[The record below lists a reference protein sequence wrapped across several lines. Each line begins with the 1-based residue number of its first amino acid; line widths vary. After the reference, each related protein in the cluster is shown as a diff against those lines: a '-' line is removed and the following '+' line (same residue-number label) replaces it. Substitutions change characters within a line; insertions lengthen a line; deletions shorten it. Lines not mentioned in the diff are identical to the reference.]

1 MKIKSMMIL
10 AVISLM
16 VLVGC
21 STNEIKADKDIP
33 IKRMH
38 GTFVIDPNNVN
49 EVVGNADFIF
59 VAYINKEKET
69 VYKNPVQMETE
80 NGSKEVSTP
89 YTNYSI
95 TVIDNIKGNL
105 KKNNE
110 IMIQKHGGLNKE
122 KTEYFVFENDELLS
136 VDKYYIISAYAQPDG
151 SLLIAGPNSNLK
163 LDYANKS
170 DIMSSSE
177 YKKYKDAVKNEVKTN
192 RKRFKSI
199 YE

>member
-1 MKIKSMMIL
+1 MKIKSMIIL

-110 IMIQKHGGLNKE
+110 IMIQKYGGLNKE

-136 VDKYYIISAYAQPDG
+136 IDKYYIISAYAQPDG